1 MSNKYRKFKNPKIS
15 SIFKKILVLLVLCG
29 KSGSGHNAIFK
40 EESIEILKNI
50 CLYDH
55 INVKKFLVQVTL
67 IESTEER

>member
-40 EESIEILKNI
+40 EESIEILKI
-50 CLYDH
+50 FVFM
-55 INVKKFLVQVTL
+55 IT
-67 IESTEER
+67 